1 MPTAQRIKAS
11 ATITADFP
19 HIKGEMTFRTPCIS
33 AILGYFGITKKQFKF
48 AQFLGDMQRIFRRDG
63 WRMSK
68 VNVPENSN
76 WIYVAEM
83 LSKGLYV
90 MSIDS
95 HVFLVKVDDKHE
107 MNVQVDTDS
116 MRKFKFPEV
125 DGVYKINRIK

>member
-1 MPTAQRIKAS
+1 
-11 ATITADFP
+11 
-19 HIKGEMTFRTPCIS
+19 
-33 AILGYFGITKKQFKF
+33 
-48 AQFLGDMQRIFRRDG
+48 MQRIFRREG